1 MEDIKLIIAR
11 NLVELR
17 RRDGLTQLGLAE
29 RLNYSDKAVS
39 KWERGES
46 VPDIT
51 VLKAI
56 ADLFGVTV
64 DYLIT
69 SEHKEPAPPA
79 QTKEKSSAP
88 MSRESKR
95 NRGFITGMSILLVW
109 IIATLL
115 FVILDASLALTF
127 GQLLPFVFAAPVSM
141 LVWLILNSVW
151 FDRRRNFLI
160 ISLFMWSLLAA
171 IYIST
176 LLGGANLWL
185 IFALGVPGQAI
196 ICLWSGI
203 KHKASPTAESAPA
216 DPESNAADAAD
227 AADAE

>member
-1 MEDIKLIIAR
+1 MEDLKAIIAR

-17 RRDGLTQLGLAE
+17 RRQGMTQLGLAE

-69 SEHKEPAPPA
+69 AEHKAPALPSTAGEPTPL
-79 QTKEKSSAP
+79 
-88 MSRESKR
+88 MSKKSKR

-109 IIATLL
+109 LIATLL
-115 FVILDASLALTF
+115 FVILDTAANITY
-127 GQLLPFVFAAPVSM
+127 GQLLPFAFAVPVSM
-141 LVWLILNSVW
+141 LVWLVMNSIW
-151 FDRRRNFLI
+151 FNRRRNFLI
-160 ISLFMWSLLAA
+160 ISLLMWTSLAA
-171 IYIST
+171 IYLCT

-185 IFALGVPGQAI
+185 IFALGIPGQAI
-196 ICLWSGI
+196 ILLWSGI
-203 KHKASPTAESAPA
+203 KRRTVTGNGVLPAGTAHTTA
-216 DPESNAADAAD
+216 DNNQADTPD
-227 AADAE
+227 